1 MSGILGLVYQDGR
14 PVYGAQLQTMAEA
27 IAHRGPDDSGTWLE
41 GSVGLGHQMMW
52 TTPESLLETL
62 PQVDPFTQLVITADV
77 RLDNRTDLIAQLQ
90 LGHLSSEKLTDSQ
103 ILLAAYRK
111 WGEACPEY
119 LLGDFAFAIWN
130 QNDQTLFCA
139 RDHFGVKPFYFY
151 AGAETFAFASEIK
164 ALIALEEVP
173 AQLNEVKFA
182 DYLTLTLGDPCI
194 TSYQNIWRLPPAHFL
209 TLQARQAPR
218 QHQYWQLDP
227 NKEIHH
233 ASNEDYAQEYRHRF
247 LEAVRCRM
255 RSAFPVGAHLS
266 GGLDSSSV
274 ACTARHLSLQM
285 NGDPIHTF
293 SHIYPDVPASDERA
307 FIDIVSKQS
316 HFIRHDIRGDTL
328 GALTEWENLFG
339 IIDEA
344 LIGNSYFNWIINRS
358 AGENGVRI
366 LMSGFDG
373 DSVVGHGLT
382 YLTELAQD
390 LQWQTVIQEATQ
402 FIERYERADA
412 TVSGLVKLHSIPMLR
427 TLAQSRRWLSFAQAV
442 NQLSSAIQTSRGRL
456 WYEYGFK
463 EMDGIRQMRQ
473 WRSQRHSQLNPSKHP
488 INPFPFANPAFLAR
502 LSYSQR
508 RQALQPPLS
517 PPQSEREHQWRTLT
531 SGLMV
536 LPLEIVGSLS
546 AIHKVETRHPF
557 LDKRLVE
564 YCLALPSSQKLNQGW
579 SRVVMR
585 RGMEGILPPA
595 IQWRGSKGSST
606 AVFFH
611 GLQKYDRPLLD
622 EIVSKDFNWIED
634 YIDLAYSRKYYS
646 TVMDGKC
653 QEVAALWFVITLALW
668 FRYRR
673 FREPEA
679 VATE

>member
-14 PVYGAQLQTMAEA
+14 PVYGAQIRRMAEA
-27 IAHRGPDDSGTWLE
+27 ISHHGPDDSGIWVE

-52 TTPESLLETL
+52 TTPESLLEKL
-62 PQVDPFTQLVITADV
+62 PHPSAQLVITADV

-90 LGHLSSEKLTDSQ
+90 LVDLFTEKLTDSQ
-103 ILLAAYRK
+103 ILLAAYQK
-111 WGEACPEY
+111 WGQACPEY
-119 LLGDFAFAIWN
+119 FLGDFAFAIWN
-130 QNDQTLFCA
+130 RKDQTLFCA

-164 ALIALEEVP
+164 ALIALENIP

-182 DYLTLTLGDPCI
+182 DYLTLTLGDSCI

-209 TLQARQAPR
+209 TLQGGQAPR
-218 QHQYWQLDP
+218 QQQYWQLDP
-227 NKEIHH
+227 HREIRH
-233 ASNEDYAQEYRHRF
+233 ASDEDYAQEYRHHF

-255 RSAFPVGAHLS
+255 RSAFPIGAHLS

-274 ACTARHLSLQM
+274 ACTARYLSLQT
-285 NGDPIHTF
+285 NSDPIHTF
-293 SHIYPDVPASDERA
+293 SHTYPDVPASDESA
-307 FIDIVSKQS
+307 FINIVLGQS
-316 HFIRHDIRGDTL
+316 HFIHHDIRGDTL

-344 LIGNSYFNWIINRS
+344 LIGNSYFNWIINRL
-358 AGENGVRI
+358 AGANGVRI

-373 DSVVGHGLT
+373 DSVVGHGLN
-382 YLTELAQD
+382 YLTELAQA

-412 TVSGLVKLHSIPMLR
+412 TVSGLVKLHSMPMLR
-427 TLAQSRRWLSFAQAV
+427 KLAQSRQWLNFAQAV
-442 NQLSSAIQTSRGRL
+442 NQLSSAVQISRSRL

-463 EMDGIRQMRQ
+463 EMDGIRQIRQ
-473 WRSQRHSQLNPSKHP
+473 WRSQQRSKLNSNP
-488 INPFPFANPAFLAR
+488 PFPFANPAFLER
-502 LSYSQR
+502 LDYCQR
-508 RQALQPPLS
+508 RQALQPTLP

-546 AIHKVETRHPF
+546 AVHKVETRHPF

-611 GLQKYDRPLLD
+611 GLQKYDRQLLD
-622 EIVSKDFNWIED
+622 EVVNKDLNWIED
-634 YIDLAYSRKYYS
+634 YIDLSYCRKYYS
-646 TVMDGKC
+646 TVMEGKC

-668 FRYRR
+668 FRYHRC
-673 FREPEA
+673 EA
-679 VATE
+679 PKVAAADAD

>member
-1 MSGILGLVYQDGR
+1 MSGILGLVYQDER
-14 PVYGAQLQTMAEA
+14 PVYGAQLRTMAEA
-27 IAHRGPDDSGTWLE
+27 IAHHGPDDSGLWVE
-41 GSVGLGHQMMW
+41 GSVGLGHQMLW
-52 TTPESLLETL
+52 TTPESLLEKL
-62 PQVDPFTQLVITADV
+62 PWVDPLTQLAITADV
-77 RLDNRTDLIAQLQ
+77 RLDNRADLIAQLE
-90 LGHLSSEKLTDSQ
+90 LGQIASEKLTDSQ
-103 ILLAAYRK
+103 ILLAAYRQ
-111 WGEACPEY
+111 WEEACPEH

-130 QNDQTLFCA
+130 RNAQTLFCA

-151 AGAETFAFASEIK
+151 ADAQTFAFASEIK
-164 ALIALEEVP
+164 ALIALEDIP

-194 TSYQNIWRLPPAHFL
+194 TSYRNIWRLPPAHSL
-209 TLQARQAPR
+209 TLQARQAP
-218 QHQYWQLDP
+218 QQQQYWQLDP
-227 NKEIHH
+227 NKEIRH
-233 ASNEDYAQEYRHRF
+233 ASNEDYAQEYRHHF

-274 ACTARHLSLQM
+274 ACTARHLSLQT

-293 SHIYPDVPASDERA
+293 SHTYPDVPASDESA
-307 FIDIVSKQS
+307 FINIVLEQS
-316 HFIRHDIRGDTL
+316 HFIHHDIRGDTL

-344 LIGNSYFNWIINRS
+344 LIGNSYFNWIINRL
-358 AGENGVRI
+358 AGEKGVRI

-373 DSVVGHGLT
+373 DSVVGHGLNF
-382 YLTELAQD
+382 LTESAQA

-402 FIERYERADA
+402 FIERYGRADA
-412 TVSGLVKLHSIPMLR
+412 TVSGLVKLHSMPRLR
-427 TLAQSRRWLSFAQAV
+427 KLAQSRQWLNFAQAV
-442 NQLSSAIQTSRGRL
+442 NQLSSAVRMSRRRL

-463 EMDGIRQMRQ
+463 EMDGIRQLRR
-473 WRSQRHSQLNPSKHP
+473 WRSQQNSQRNPS
-488 INPFPFANPAFLAR
+488 NPFPFANPAFLER
-502 LSYSQR
+502 LSYAQR
-508 RQALQPPLS
+508 RQTLQPTLP

-546 AIHKVETRHPF
+546 AVHKVETRHPF

-564 YCLALPSSQKLNQGW
+564 YCLAIPSSQKLNQGW

-611 GLQKYDRPLLD
+611 GLQKYDRQLLD
-622 EIVSKDFNWIED
+622 EVVDKDFHWIED
-634 YIDLAYSRKYYS
+634 YIDIAYSRKYYS

-653 QEVAALWFVITLALW
+653 QEVAALWFAITLALW

-673 FREPEA
+673 FKDPKT
-679 VATE
+679 ATVE